1 MIHCKVDL
9 DELHLAETHMLL
21 QEMIEEG
28 TLEEITRS
36 DGKMGYRVIKTT
48 GEEDETQ
55 NIIIEMLMDHDD
67 L

>member
-1 MIHCKVDL
+1 MRCKVDL

-55 NIIIEMLMDHDD
+55 NIIIEMLMEHDD

>member
-1 MIHCKVDL
+1 MLCKVDL
-9 DELHLAETHMLL
+9 DELQLAETHMLL
-21 QEMIEEG
+21 QEMLEEG

-48 GEEDETQ
+48 GEEDETK

>member
-1 MIHCKVDL
+1 MLCKVDL

-21 QEMIEEG
+21 QEMLEEG

-55 NIIIEMLMDHDD
+55 NLIIEMLMEHE
-67 L
+67 